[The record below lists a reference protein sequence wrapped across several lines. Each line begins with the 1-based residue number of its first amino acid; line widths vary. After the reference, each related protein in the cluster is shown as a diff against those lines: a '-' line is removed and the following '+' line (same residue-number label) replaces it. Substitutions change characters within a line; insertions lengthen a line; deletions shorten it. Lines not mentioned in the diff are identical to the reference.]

1 MVREAGRSGRAHLP
15 CRLLSSQPMQ
25 IHVGASLDRPPGP
38 KYSAALSFAE
48 LRFPSSRPKT
58 KSLERWRS
66 SVSEDFIVSI
76 MAPKACTEGSSGP
89 FKLDPVLEAEL
100 DWLGLAARATRARA
114 IVLPTHRAI
123 STGARDRERLA
134 KYVEALRTRVPEA
147 ALVWQPG
154 GLWDLE
160 LAAPQA
166 EKLGV
171 TLAIDP
177 LDAETIPDTSL
188 VYLRIVA
195 IGARSRISPG
205 MSIEVVERLR
215 EHHADEAFVVIHSER
230 SVREAGAL
238 AALLAGDE

>member
-1 MVREAGRSGRAHLP
+1 
-15 CRLLSSQPMQ
+15 MQ

-48 LRFPSSRPKT
+48 LRFPSSRPKPKT
-58 KSLERWRS
+58 LERWRS
-66 SVSEDFIVSI
+66 SIGEGFVVSI
-76 MAPKACTEGSSGP
+76 MAPKACTDGSSGP
-89 FKLDPVLEAEL
+89 FKLDAALEVEL
-100 DWLGLAARATRARA
+100 EWLSQAAQATGARALV
-114 IVLPTHRAI
+114 IPTHRAI

-134 KYVEALRTRVPEA
+134 RYFEALRARAPEA

-154 GLWDLE
+154 GLWDLD

-166 EKLGV
+166 DKLGV

-177 LDAETIPDTSL
+177 LDAEAIPDVPL
-188 VYLRIVA
+188 LYLRLVA

-205 MSIEVVERLR
+205 MSVEVVERLR
-215 EHHADEAFVVIHSER
+215 EHAAEEAFVVIQSER
-230 SVREAGAL
+230 SVREAASL